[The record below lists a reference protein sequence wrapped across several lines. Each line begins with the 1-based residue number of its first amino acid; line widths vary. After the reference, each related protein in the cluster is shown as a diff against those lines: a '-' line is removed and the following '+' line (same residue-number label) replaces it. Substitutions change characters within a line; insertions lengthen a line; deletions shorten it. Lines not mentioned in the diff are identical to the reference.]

1 MRTIAGL
8 LALLTALA
16 VAAPAARALEGLP
29 DAQMLLDLDLLR
41 EADPRVHRQARMAG
55 SVRLLEF
62 LKRLQAPGASGSDGD
77 GRPSPKDAC

>member
-8 LALLTALA
+8 LALLTVLA

-29 DAQMLLDLDLLR
+29 D
-41 EADPRVHRQARMAG
+41 
-55 SVRLLEF
+55 
-62 LKRLQAPGASGSDGD
+62 GD